1 MLGKTR
7 EELVRMLRNPSQ
19 EVALCA
25 LEVLNARGHLMDGSL
40 ERAYLRYIDI
50 AGADLRDAQLRRAD
64 LTKAQLSGAILADAN
79 LQEACLSGADLSG
92 ASMCGADLR
101 GARLTKVKLLGVWDL
116 SEYHLAKAS
125 RLRGAK
131 MPDGSVYDG
140 RFNLEGDLK
149 DARILHVQIDDPQA
163 MAAFYGTSTNQY
175 KLGQEYWQMRVP
187 VEWGARVHSV
197 GVGSL
202 V

>member
-7 EELVRMLRNPSQ
+7 EELIRKLRDPSP
-19 EVALCA
+19 EVALWA
-25 LEVLNARGHLMDGSL
+25 LEELKANGHLFCGTL
-40 ERAYLRYIDI
+40 ERAYLRYADL
-50 AGADLRDAQLRRAD
+50 AGADLRNAQLQKTD

-79 LQEACLSGADLSG
+79 LQGACLNGADLSG
-92 ASMCGADLR
+92 ASMSGADLR
-101 GARLTKVKLLGVWDL
+101 GARLTKAKLLGVWDV
-116 SEYHLAKAS
+116 SEYQLAQAS

-149 DARILHVQIDDPQA
+149 DADILHVQIDDPDA
-163 MAAFYGTSTNQY
+163 MASFYGVSTEQY
-175 KLGQEYWQMRVP
+175 KLGREYWQMRVP
-187 VEWGARVHSV
+187 VAWDVQV
-197 GVGSL
+197 GHVTSESQ